1 MLVEYGELIT
11 NLMEKKYRIQEVSE
25 KQYSELAAYC
35 NANKMRIDGDDTYYY
50 LLLPSELLVNGE
62 IVDNS
67 EEYNHQREQRN
78 NEAERSK
85 LIAELAE
92 SDYKVIK
99 CYECSLIGIELPYNI
114 EDLHKERQLL
124 RDKINL
130 IKQTK

>member
-1 MLVEYGELIT
+1 MV
-11 NLMEKKYRIQEVSE
+11 KKYE
-25 KQYSELAAYC
+25 KINVNDRQYADLAAYC
-35 NANKMRIDGDDTYYY
+35 NENRLHIEEDAVYYY
-50 LLLPSELLVNGE
+50 LLYPYESIVNGAV
-62 IVDNS
+62 VDS
-67 EEYNHQREQRN
+67 SIEYSKQRN
-78 NEAERSK
+78 EMERSK

-130 IKQTK
+130 LPDN